1 MRQVITALVATLAA
15 QLLVSMAVGTGSV
28 VAPVAAVDIG
38 VSPDLIGGYIG
49 IIYACAAATGLVC
62 GGVVARFGAVR
73 MTQFALVVAAL
84 ALVVGSFGT
93 LATTIACAML
103 SGCANGPM
111 TPSSSHVLARVTPPQ
126 WRNAVFSA
134 KQMGV
139 PLGNGLAGLMMPVLA
154 VELGWRA
161 AALIGAVLCI
171 GLTVAL
177 QPWRA
182 GLDTGRETDQRL
194 LSLGHVSGSLR
205 LIFGT
210 PTLRQLSIM
219 SFVYAGLQNSFV
231 AFTVTYLHQRL
242 DMDLIQSGLVLTV
255 SLVAGA
261 IGRLIW
267 GTLTDRFVDPYLLL
281 GSLGI
286 GMAAAA
292 ILTACFTPAWPFGLI
307 VAVSIA
313 FGATTTA
320 WNGVFLA
327 QIAVLAPP
335 GRVSEATG
343 GSQFYTFAGVTIMPA
358 LFSVILSL
366 TGSYA
371 IGYGAL
377 AVLAMLSGLWVL
389 APGALRPRKA

>member
-28 VAPVAAVDIG
+28 VAPLAAVDIG
-38 VSPDLIGGYIG
+38 VSPDLIGAYIG
-49 IIYACAAATGLVC
+49 ITYAFAAATGLVC
-62 GGVVARFGAVR
+62 GSFIARFGALR
-73 MTQFALVVAAL
+73 TTQAALVLAAL
-84 ALVVGSFGT
+84 ALTIGSFGMM
-93 LATTIACAML
+93 ATTIVCAVL
-103 SGCANGPM
+103 CGCANGPM

-126 WRNAVFSA
+126 WRNAVFSG

-154 VELGWRA
+154 VALGWRV
-161 AALIGAVLCI
+161 AALIGAALCLVLA
-171 GLTVAL
+171 VAL
-177 QPWRA
+177 QPWRE
-182 GLDTGRETDQRL
+182 GLDTGRATDQRL
-194 LSLGHVSGSLR
+194 LSLGHISGSLR
-205 LIFGT
+205 LIFRT
-210 PTLRQLSIM
+210 PALRQLSIM

-231 AFTVTYLHQRL
+231 AFTVTYLHERL
-242 DMDLIQSGLVLTV
+242 DMTLVAAGLVLTV

-267 GTLTDRFVDPYLLL
+267 GTLTDRFMDPYLLL

-286 GMAAAA
+286 AMAVSA
-292 ILTACFTPAWPFGLI
+292 ILTACFTTAWPFGLI

-320 WNGVFLA
+320 WNGVYLA
-327 QIAVLAPP
+327 QIAVLAPQ

-343 GSQFYTFAGVTIMPA
+343 GSQFYTFAGVTVMPA
-358 LFSVILSL
+358 LFSVVLSL

-377 AVLAMLSGLWVL
+377 AALALLSGVWVL
-389 APGALRPRKA
+389 APGPVRPRKA